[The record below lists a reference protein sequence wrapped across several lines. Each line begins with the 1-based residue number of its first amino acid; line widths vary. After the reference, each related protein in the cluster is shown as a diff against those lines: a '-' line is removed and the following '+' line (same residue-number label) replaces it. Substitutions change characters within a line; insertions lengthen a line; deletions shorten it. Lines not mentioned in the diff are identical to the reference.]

1 MSDETTRYSRY
12 ESEPPPPPG
21 DGGGSAG
28 SSGGRGW
35 MLAFVALAALAVGV
49 VAGLVINDGDE
60 QTRTVRGAT
69 QTVVKT
75 TAPAKTSVG
84 VTITQPERT
93 VERTVTAD
101 PVTVTVPAETDDE
114 PAP

>member
-1 MSDETTRYSRY
+1 
-12 ESEPPPPPG
+12 
-21 DGGGSAG
+21 
-28 SSGGRGW
+28 

-60 QTRTVRGAT
+60 QTRTVRGST
-69 QTVVKT
+69 RTVVQT
-75 TAPAKTSVG
+75 TPPVKTSVG
-84 VTITQPERT
+84 VTVTQPERT

-101 PVTVTVPAETDDE
+101 PVTVTVPAETGTDDE

>member
-1 MSDETTRYSRY
+1 MSDETTRFSRY
-12 ESEPPPPPG
+12 ESEPPPRRG
-21 DGGGSAG
+21 DDDDGGK
-28 SSGGRGW
+28 GGHGW

-69 QTVVKT
+69 RTVVQTAEPAT
-75 TAPAKTSVG
+75 TSLG
-84 VTITQPERT
+84 VTVTAPERT

-101 PVTVTVPAETDDE
+101 PVTVTVPAETGDE